1 MLSPLIPD
9 IKHPKWII
17 VLKILEII
25 GSSRARK
32 VAGRLRIY
40 DVNNFLLS
48 IRVLILSDLFERDI
62 SKLVS
67 EINENNKLKQ
77 LLRLDSAINA
87 DEIYKLQS
95 NLDYDSI
102 FLFLKRLF
110 QPRRNLRNRKSET
123 IIIDTSSIVID
134 LNMWRNR
141 HKIGQVN
148 KKYRYSYCPSIGYYV
163 GFKLILAI
171 NQDGELLGFEI
182 FNDSP
187 NDSKLLIPFVER
199 LYRSRIIKSEDIII
213 CDKGFTSKKNYHVVI
228 NRFNAIPVIYPRKTT
243 NLDKIIRSLN
253 PSLDLF
259 FTKRNNLKIWKR
271 IVATFKN
278 LIYNWEDFKIIRSNI
293 EDFFNIAKNFLGMN
307 RNHQYTKVSIEKRVA
322 RIIFL
327 TQKVIYLLDELN
339 IEKKAIPYW

>member
-1 MLSPLIPD
+1 
-9 IKHPKWII
+9 
-17 VLKILEII
+17 
-25 GSSRARK
+25 
-32 VAGRLRIY
+32 
-40 DVNNFLLS
+40 
-48 IRVLILSDLFERDI
+48 
-62 SKLVS
+62 
-67 EINENNKLKQ
+67 
-77 LLRLDSAINA
+77 
-87 DEIYKLQS
+87 
-95 NLDYDSI
+95 
-102 FLFLKRLF
+102 
-110 QPRRNLRNRKSET
+110 
-123 IIIDTSSIVID
+123 
-134 LNMWRNR
+134 
-141 HKIGQVN
+141 
-148 KKYRYSYCPSIGYYV
+148 
-163 GFKLILAI
+163 LILAI

-182 FNDSP
+182 FHDSP

-199 LYRSRIIKSEDIII
+199 LYRSRIIKSEDIIV

-228 NRFNAIPVIYPRKTT
+228 NRFNTIPVIYPRKTT

-271 IVATFKN
+271 IVATFKK